1 MINNYRKIAEYTPD
15 DLIASTIPAIQVAG
29 CTIRKEGSAET
40 TYKRG
45 TILVKSSIDAK
56 CVILGTKAAD
66 AVEAVE
72 ADPENNVEAVE
83 AVPAEVLTPYGIL
96 CDDITVGT
104 SEDVSV
110 PVYTAGCFNMNKV
123 VVADE
128 YDITDA
134 DIDALRCRNIVFK
147 AAATL

>member
-1 MINNYRKIAEYTPD
+1 MTNNYRKIAEYTPD

-45 TILVKSSIDAK
+45 TILAKSSIDAK
-56 CVILGTKAAD
+56 CVILGTEAAD
-66 AVEAVE
+66 AVEE
-72 ADPENNVEAVE
+72 
-83 AVPAEVLTPYGIL
+83 VPAEVLTPYGIL

-110 PVYTAGCFNMNKV
+110 PVYTAGCFNLNKV
-123 VVADE
+123 IVADE
-128 YDITDA
+128 YTITEA
-134 DIDALRCRNIVFK
+134 DKDALRCRNIVFK